1 MCVKGENLV
10 KVQKWLGHSS
20 ISTTAN
26 TYAHLD
32 ILSKVESANMILDI
46 LPDSLI

>member
-1 MCVKGENLV
+1 MCEKGENLV

-20 ISTTAN
+20 ITTTAN

-32 ILSKVESANMILDI
+32 YLSKMDSANAMLDI
-46 LPDSLI
+46 LPENML